1 MEKIEF
7 KSQVC
12 TTRKQSQKLLQLG
25 LKESTADCHW
35 FYHLPTSTWCIV
47 ARPYDGIGTY
57 YPAWSLHRLME
68 IMPKNIG
75 CYEQFVSCY
84 KNNVMYINDDGYSF
98 FNRTKN
104 DNLYDGII
112 DRIKWAIVNQYIN
125 QQFLEGKQCEK

>member
-25 LKESTADCHW
+25 LRESTADCHW

-57 YPAWSLHRLME
+57 YPAWSLHRLIE
-68 IMPKNIG
+68 ISLSLTDSPVAY
-75 CYEQFVSCY
+75 CYTAGSKMGVTYNEV
-84 KNNVMYINDDGYSF
+84 
-98 FNRTKN
+98 
-104 DNLYDGII
+104 I
-112 DRIKWAIVNQYIN
+112 DMIEWAISKGCFNKDY
-125 QQFLEGKQCEK
+125 LEEEKNEKED